1 MSLKYSDGSSQKY
14 DAFKNLETISDKIDY
29 AAICQTIHQYEVL
42 EIKKAFERFVYS
54 LYDLNDPE
62 TEALIKKI
70 IK

>member
-1 MSLKYSDGSSQKY
+1 MSLKYSDGSYQKY
-14 DAFKNLETISDKIDY
+14 DAFENLEKLSEKIED
-29 AAICQTIHQYEVL
+29 AVIFKTVHQYEVL
-42 EIKKAFERFVYS
+42 EIKRAFKRFVYS